1 MGRGTKRKKPL
12 VPPPMASLRRARAVT
27 SSFHRL
33 SQELQ
38 EASAAGRRADAARLS
53 HELEQLGGCAAA
65 TALSADWLRADVGA
79 TRRRAAYQEASALTT
94 ARHRT
99 AKFVFSSLTR
109 HGLRPARGEPPLP
122 LLEARAPLLRAARPP
137 LTPRSPRQVG
147 AVNTQLLSVP
157 WLATRAIDLR
167 STHPRIEQLDF
178 FALEPAAQ
186 YGAVVCAM
194 ARCARVAC

>member
-1 MGRGTKRKKPL
+1 MGRGKRKPL

-33 SQELQ
+33 SHELQ
-38 EASAAGRRADAARLS
+38 EATAAGRRADAARLAQ
-53 HELEQLGGCAAA
+53 ELEQLGG
-65 TALSADWLRADVGA
+65 
-79 TRRRAAYQEASALTT
+79 RAAYQEASALTT

-99 AKFVFSSLTR
+99 AKFVFAALTR
-109 HGLRPARGEPPLP
+109 HGLRPAAGQPPLP
-122 LLEARAPLLRAARPP
+122 LLEARAPGDTVPQRCAHAALAP
-137 LTPRSPRQVG
+137 QVG

-178 FALEPAAQ
+178 FALQPAAQ
-186 YGAVVCAM
+186 FGAVVCAM
-194 ARCARVAC
+194 ARRAAALCAFRRPRSDARRRC